1 MQSLEKTLYVQTK
14 CAVKAKQNEV
24 ITSHMY
30 CCVDMELIG
39 TQVIKKRDFYSSH
52 VFLQFIPEQPRC
64 MQNQLCMVHSTGYIQ
79 PTDQI

>member
-1 MQSLEKTLYVQTK
+1 MQSLEKTYVQTK

-30 CCVDMELIG
+30 CYVDRELIG
-39 TQVIKKRDFYSSH
+39 TQVIKKHDFYSSH
-52 VFLQFIPEQPRC
+52 VFLQFIPEQPKC